1 MDTHIYN
8 GYMVPP
14 YYDSMIGKL
23 IAYGEDRN
31 AALAR
36 MRGALGEIVID
47 GIKSNVSLQL
57 SIVTD
62 PAFIQGGTDIHY
74 LEKKLGL

>member
-1 MDTHIYN
+1 
-8 GYMVPP
+8 
-14 YYDSMIGKL
+14 
-23 IAYGEDRN
+23 
-31 AALAR
+31 
-36 MRGALGEIVID
+36 MRVALGEIVID